1 MTVNADLI
9 IRHAAVRTDTS
20 SCGGRMSKYVVIE
33 PAAPPTPPATPP
45 VEDPSAQNYIRDWTL
60 AERKSGG
67 QQLRKFFLHVV
78 APEGLADAGVFLLGP
93 TKADD
98 RVTLFAG
105 TPSDTVGTLAA
116 SPTEYGAGALQSAV
130 AAGATSFAVVMEAA
144 LPVLFRTGDTISLW
158 QDAENEERHGNIS
171 ASVSGSVVTIT
182 LAEGDM
188 VAHDFEA
195 GTAVCSR
202 LPLGNIK
209 AAVGTPELTTVAGT
223 LDAAQIT
230 ASALSAIDQTVTL
243 TFTSPTAF
251 SAVSDVKGSLGTG
264 SIGAAFAPV
273 NPDFT
278 APYFTI
284 PAAAWGG
291 TWVAGQV
298 VRFAVDASAAA
309 FWLRGVLPAG
319 AGGTAGVSGAD
330 RFALYPHGSGF

>member
-1 MTVNADLI
+1 MTANADLI

-20 SCGGRMSKYVVIE
+20 ACGGRMSKNAVADAV
-33 PAAPPTPPATPP
+33 
-45 VEDPSAQNYIRDWTL
+45 AQNWLRDWTL
-60 AERKSGG
+60 AERSAGG
-67 QQLRKFFLHVV
+67 QQLRKFFFHVV
-78 APEGLADAGVFLLGP
+78 AAEGLADAGVFLLGP

-116 SPTEYGAGALQSAV
+116 SPVEYGAGALQAGV

-144 LPVLFRTGDTISLW
+144 APVLFHAGDTILLR
-158 QDAENEERHGNIS
+158 DGTNEERHDNVT
-171 ASVSGSVVTIT
+171 VSFEGSVAAIT
-182 LAEGDM
+182 LASGDM
-188 VAHDFEA
+188 VGHDFAA
-195 GTAVCSR
+195 GAAVCSR
-202 LPLGNIK
+202 LPLGDIQ
-209 AAVGTPELTTVAGT
+209 AAIGTPELTTVAGT
-223 LDAAQIT
+223 LDAAQMT
-230 ASALSAIDQTVTL
+230 ASALGSIDQTVTL

-278 APYFTI
+278 APYFSI

-291 TWVAGQV
+291 VWAAGQV

-309 FWLRGVLPAG
+309 FWLRAVLPSSAS
-319 AGGTAGVSGAD
+319 GTAGVTGAD
-330 RFALYPHGSGF
+330 RFTLYPHGSGF